1 MNNYYE
7 FEKLEKLEIYDYNC
21 LNKENKSQIFNEYDF
36 ITYGKVGYNKE
47 SIMFEVNY
55 QNIINIDIELKI
67 ITIQLEE
74 NNQDLF
80 NKLCK
85 IDNKIIELLNNYYS
99 QRIDNLD
106 TVIFKYNPLVEEY
119 FNLTIFNLKYTDN
132 TIFLDKNNNKIEKL
146 ENYDFNYNDCIKF
159 TFEIN
164 GFVTLWN
171 YNECEIISETDV
183 KLSYNYV
190 KIFKINNDDTDI
202 IKKNNNYIF
211 KNNYDLLINKNISIN
226 IDYSFL
232 IDNFKNNN
240 ETNFKNNNETNFD
253 NNNET
258 NFDNNNET
266 NFDNNNETN
275 SDDNIET
282 NYDDDDDVD
291 TNLDDNNNTNLDDN
305 NNTNSDDNNNTNSD
319 DNNNTN

>member
-1 MNNYYE
+1 MNNCYKI
-7 FEKLEKLEIYDYNC
+7 EKLEKLEIYDYNC

-36 ITYGKVGYNKE
+36 ITYGKIGYNKE

-80 NKLCK
+80 NKLYK

-132 TIFLDKNNNKIEKL
+132 TIFFDKNNNKIEKL
-146 ENYDFNYNDCIKF
+146 ENYDFNYNDRIKF

-171 YNECEIISETDV
+171 YNEYEIISETDV

-190 KIFKINNDDTDI
+190 KIFKINNLSFISFKFTLTCI
-202 IKKNNNYIF
+202 NNIFFSLYIMF
-211 KNNYDLLINKNISIN
+211 AEHFAKL
-226 IDYSFL
+226 
-232 IDNFKNNN
+232 
-240 ETNFKNNNETNFD
+240 
-253 NNNET
+253 
-258 NFDNNNET
+258 
-266 NFDNNNETN
+266 
-275 SDDNIET
+275 
-282 NYDDDDDVD
+282 
-291 TNLDDNNNTNLDDN
+291 
-305 NNTNSDDNNNTNSD
+305 
-319 DNNNTN
+319 